1 MAVYPTIALL
11 LLLSWTAQQT
21 VSSPAEPSGGDPYSV
36 TSPRRRLYCKEW
48 ECTCEEVGCKPSRG
62 KAKATKSPRQRVDC
76 KEKLCT
82 CKEVGCMYEAR
93 VLPRDCPYGKMIW
106 NDIKFVA
113 KFDECKQ
120 MMEKEGK
127 DTSQFGKI
135 KCPFWQ

>member
-11 LLLSWTAQQT
+11 VLLSWTAQQT
-21 VSSPAEPSGGDPYSV
+21 VSSPMMKSAGEEPMS
-36 TSPRRRLYCKEW
+36 
-48 ECTCEEVGCKPSRG
+48 
-62 KAKATKSPRQRVDC
+62 TKSPRQRVDC

-93 VLPRDCPYGKMIW
+93 VLPKDCPYGRMIW